1 MAYDHGQLA
10 QGTRRTN
17 VWRYETFEYLVT
29 SIINN
34 DDLNIMPLIEE
45 QRVGRLARELQ
56 QALQEISDKRS
67 KTRKVG
73 PSIRTF
79 AVWQGSTNLSR
90 LIHRVLITLMMELR
104 FCRSGWVPTAF

>member
-1 MAYDHGQLA
+1 MTHDHGQLG
-10 QGTRRTN
+10 QGARRTN

-34 DDLNIMPLIEE
+34 DALNIMSLIEE

-79 AVWQGSTNLSR
+79 TVWQGWMNVSK
-90 LIHRVLITLMMELR
+90 LIHRVLIALLMELR